1 MAVAVATLVGV
12 ALGTGAHVA
21 VGASASPSP
30 PPEPVAQVAG
40 AQLERVEPDEVF
52 DGSLL
57 RVEASGCGVDRQAT
71 ATVLDAPS
79 GPLVLT
85 NTHVVRG
92 AGSVV
97 VHAGDVAV
105 TATVVGSIRD
115 RDAAV
120 LRVDAEVVADL
131 EADGAAAWSAREIG
145 RQSRVGDQLTVAGYP
160 GGDAQALVGRVTSIE
175 PRRAF
180 GGTTEV
186 LVVDAAAAPG
196 VSGGAVLDEHG
207 AVVALVA
214 ARDPG
219 TGSTVAYPIADL
231 LERSIEAVPGC

>member
-21 VGASASPSP
+21 VGATAP
-30 PPEPVAQVAG
+30 PPTEPIARVAG
-40 AQLERVEPDEVF
+40 ATLERVDHDEVF

-57 RVEASGCGVDRQAT
+57 LVEASGCGEDRQAT
-71 ATVLDAPS
+71 ATVIDSPS

-85 NTHVVRG
+85 NAHVVRG

-97 VHAGDVAV
+97 LHAGDVAV
-105 TATVVGSIRD
+105 TATVVGSISD

-120 LRVDAEVVADL
+120 LRIDDEVVADL
-131 EADGAAAWSAREIG
+131 QADGAAWSE
-145 RQSRVGDQLTVAGYP
+145 RQVGGASRVGDQLTVAGYP
-160 GGDAQALVGRVTSIE
+160 AGSAVAHLGVVTSIE

-196 VSGGAVLDEHG
+196 VSGGAVLDERG

-231 LERSIEAVPGC
+231 LERPIGAVPGC

>member
-21 VGASASPSP
+21 VGASAKSPAA
-30 PPEPVAQVAG
+30 PVAQVAG
-40 AQLERVEPDEVF
+40 TQLERAEHDVVF

-57 RVEASGCGVDRQAT
+57 RVEASGCGEDRQAT
-71 ATVLDAPS
+71 ATVLDGPS
-79 GPLVLT
+79 GPLMLT
-85 NTHVVRG
+85 NAHVVRG

-105 TATVVGSIRD
+105 TATVVGSIQG

-120 LRVDAEVVADL
+120 LRLDDEVVADL
-131 EADGAAAWSAREIG
+131 DSDGDAAWNAREIG
-145 RQSRVGDQLTVAGYP
+145 HESHVGEQLTVAGYP
-160 GGDAQALVGRVTSIE
+160 GGSAVARVGTVRSIE

-186 LVVDAAAAPG
+186 LLVDAAAAPG
-196 VSGGAVLDEHG
+196 VSGGAVLDERG

-231 LERSIEAVPGC
+231 LERPIDSVPGC